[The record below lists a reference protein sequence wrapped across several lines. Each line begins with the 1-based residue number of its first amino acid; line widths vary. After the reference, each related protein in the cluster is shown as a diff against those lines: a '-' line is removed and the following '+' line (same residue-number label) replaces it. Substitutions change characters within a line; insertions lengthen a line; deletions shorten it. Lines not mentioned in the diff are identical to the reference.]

1 MKLKY
6 LLALREAHVLETDD
20 PAEAASRL
28 EAALERIA
36 ALAQRLP
43 AQTEGPDAESEY
55 IAARL
60 DSLIA
65 HLRAALSLPA
75 G

>member
-1 MKLKY
+1 MP
-6 LLALREAHVLETDD
+6 ETDD

-36 ALAQRLP
+36 ALSQRLP
-43 AQTEGPDAESEY
+43 SRNEAPDAESVY
-55 IAARL
+55 MAARL
-60 DSLIA
+60 DALIS